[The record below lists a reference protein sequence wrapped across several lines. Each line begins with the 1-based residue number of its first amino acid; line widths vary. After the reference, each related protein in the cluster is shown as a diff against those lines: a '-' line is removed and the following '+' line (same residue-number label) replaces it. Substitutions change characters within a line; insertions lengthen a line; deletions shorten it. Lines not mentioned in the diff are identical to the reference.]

1 MNSMWKIAYRNLLSK
16 KTRSL
21 LALIGLM
28 IAVVGVV
35 GLISISD
42 GIKNMVNESLGQLQG
57 VMVLQKDA
65 FSPYMSKVD
74 MKLIKE
80 IDNFP
85 EVDVVAPRVFGMAS
99 SIDGSAALSGGMS
112 SMSSMGEIIGID
124 PVIEGASG
132 KAGFSASKITQG
144 RFLKSS
150 DVYSAVM
157 GKKIAD
163 DNKKSVGS
171 MVELNGVRF
180 KVVGIW
186 TTGSSATDNIILVPI
201 DTARKLF
208 SIPSDKASMLTVYT
222 KDAGAVEAVSKKIEL
237 RIDEVDAK
245 SGSEYASE
253 VSSVFGS
260 LDLFF
265 WAISSIAI
273 LVGGVGI
280 LNTMLMS
287 VMERFKDFGIL
298 KAIGWSNSNIINL
311 VISESIM
318 LGVVGGVIGLAVG
331 YTLVEIAKSVLG
343 FPMQVTPTLALT
355 AVLLA
360 SSLGLI
366 GGLYPAHKASR
377 LNPIEAIRYG

>member
-1 MNSMWKIAYRNLLSK
+1 MWKIAYRNLLSK

-74 MKLIKE
+74 MKFVKE
-80 IDNFP
+80 IESFP

-99 SIDGSAALSGGMS
+99 SIDGSAALSGGIS

-124 PVIEGASG
+124 PAIEGVSG
-132 KAGFSASKITQG
+132 KTGFYASKISQG

-171 MVELNGVRF
+171 IVELNGVRF

-186 TTGSSATDNIILVPI
+186 TTGSTATDNIILVPI
-201 DTARKLF
+201 DTARKMF
-208 SIPSDKASMLTVYT
+208 SIPDDKASMLTVYT

-253 VSSVFGS
+253 VGSVFGS

-287 VMERFKDFGIL
+287 VMERFRDFGIL
-298 KAIGWSNSNIINL
+298 KAIGWSNSNIMSLI
-311 VISESIM
+311 ISESII
-318 LGVVGGVIGLAVG
+318 LGTVGGVIGLIAG
-331 YTLVEIAKSVLG
+331 YSLVEIAKPILG
-343 FPMQVTPTLALT
+343 FPMQVTPTLAVT

-360 SSLGLI
+360 ASLGLI
-366 GGLYPAHKASR
+366 GGLYPARKASR